1 MMHSTSLRVAAF
13 SMAAILLSASRVAGQ
28 GTSAAPLP
36 NGPSTPSPA
45 HERLAVFEGT
55 WTSVDSVP
63 SRDTCTWLAGGR
75 RHMVCRRVTESA
87 RGAREQMMIYS
98 YRKADSAYT
107 VTVVLPGGQVW
118 SYAGRPEG
126 DRWKFYLTNSRA
138 DRALRLRQVII
149 AAADTLRFVEEASVD
164 GGPWRL
170 TDPNED
176 YIYVRSRE

>member
-1 MMHSTSLRVAAF
+1 
-13 SMAAILLSASRVAGQ
+13 
-28 GTSAAPLP
+28 
-36 NGPSTPSPA
+36 
-45 HERLAVFEGT
+45 
-55 WTSVDSVP
+55 
-63 SRDTCTWLAGGR
+63 
-75 RHMVCRRVTESA
+75 MVCRRVTESA

-98 YRKADSAYT
+98 YRKADSTYT

-118 SYAGRPEG
+118 RYTGRPEG
-126 DRWKFYLTNSRA
+126 DRWMLYLTNSGA